1 MLNDT
6 EMKVVWENAEVSFNL
21 NQTQIEPKSEEN
33 VILMRY
39 IPHAVMVLTLI
50 VFLLVQDSLWSSHS
64 FS

>member
-6 EMKVVWENAEVSFNL
+6 EMKVVWENAEVFNF